1 MILEKNTDAI
11 FSDEAIYEAIS
22 FLRSKKNACGD
33 DGIWLRDLEDYWE
46 LNGEKIINEIRK
58 GMYKPQIVH
67 EKVIVRA
74 DGKHRSISLLSS
86 VDRLLLRVLQQ
97 SLQEAFEKEFSQYSF
112 AYQAEKGVI
121 DAVKCAASYIQSG
134 KEYVVELD
142 IKDFFDNIDHERLV
156 EILHQ
161 FIKDSKLFVLLEK
174 YIRCTVESDFR
185 MEKKKCGVLQG
196 SSISPVLSNLYL
208 HEFDC
213 WMEQQKYAFVR
224 FADDIRVYVPSMQEG
239 SQVLDKVTRK
249 LAEYKLEINNRK
261 CGIYPAISR
270 YYLGYYFEKRKNE
283 ILVKKFQKKQQYIYN
298 KWNTNTLE
306 KIGHEYHIINNG
318 ILSRRDYTLLFEN
331 PEKKIYIPVET
342 TNAINIY
349 SNVEIS
355 SNVLEVLCNKR
366 LDLNIFNKYGVY
378 QGSFYNANQR
388 NRMKCLLKQ
397 VEIYQSNDKRL
408 EYAKKM
414 DMASIHNIRCNLRY
428 YQKKKS
434 SDVLQKAILDLGAYI
449 KEMNETN
456 DIDKLLLIEARARQK
471 YYQCLNEILGEPD
484 FYFKFR
490 SRRPPKD
497 EINALISFGNVYL
510 YQKLSQIIHG
520 TSVDIRISFV
530 HSALK
535 RYENLNLD
543 IADIFKPVIVDRV
556 IFRVIN
562 KKMITSDE
570 HFTKEND
577 AVFLNAEGKR
587 IFIKELEWKMK
598 QAVTV
603 DGEQYTYERLLHR
616 EIHNLEQGILDN
628 VKYKPFKY
636 QM

>member
-1 MILEKNTDAI
+1 M
-11 FSDEAIYEAIS
+11 
-22 FLRSKKNACGD
+22 
-33 DGIWLRDLEDYWE
+33 
-46 LNGEKIINEIRK
+46 
-58 GMYKPQIVH
+58 
-67 EKVIVRA
+67 
-74 DGKHRSISLLSS
+74 
-86 VDRLLLRVLQQ
+86 
-97 SLQEAFEKEFSQYSF
+97 
-112 AYQAEKGVI
+112 
-121 DAVKCAASYIQSG
+121 
-134 KEYVVELD
+134 
-142 IKDFFDNIDHERLV
+142 
-156 EILHQ
+156 
-161 FIKDSKLFVLLEK
+161 
-174 YIRCTVESDFR
+174 
-185 MEKKKCGVLQG
+185 
-196 SSISPVLSNLYL
+196 
-208 HEFDC
+208 
-213 WMEQQKYAFVR
+213 
-224 FADDIRVYVPSMQEG
+224 
-239 SQVLDKVTRK
+239 
-249 LAEYKLEINNRK
+249 
-261 CGIYPAISR
+261 
-270 YYLGYYFEKRKNE
+270 
-283 ILVKKFQKKQQYIYN
+283 VKKFQKKQQYIYN

-342 TNAINIY
+342 TSAINIY

-355 SNVLEVLCNKR
+355 SNVLEALCDKR

-378 QGSFYNANQR
+378 QGSFYNVNQR
-388 NRMKCLLKQ
+388 NQMKCLLKQ
-397 VEIYQSNDKRL
+397 VEIYQNKDKRL

-428 YQKKKS
+428 YQKKKP
-434 SDVLQKAILDLGAYI
+434 SDVLQKSILDLGAYI

-471 YYQCLNEILGEPD
+471 YYQCFNEILGEPD
-484 FYFKFR
+484 FYFKFQ

-510 YQKLSQIIHG
+510 YQELSQIIHG

-577 AVFLNAEGKR
+577 VVFLNTEGKR

-603 DGEQYTYERLLHR
+603 EGEQYTYERLLHR

-628 VKYKPFKY
+628 IKYKPFKY